1 MEEQWLIWL
10 SALLS
15 STLSYFL
22 LDLIR
27 RRKKKRRENLPPGP
41 PAWPIVGNILQLGK
55 KPNESLWA
63 LSQKYGPLMTL
74 SLGMKTAVVVSSSE
88 MAKEVFKTHDQN
100 FAGRILIEAAKILS
114 HHESSIAFAQYGD
127 YWRKLRRIATTE
139 LFSPTR
145 LQALQ
150 HLRRDQVSQT
160 IRMVFDK
167 RGKSL
172 NIAHLVFY
180 EGLNLMSNA
189 IFSKKLFDPNNL
201 DSAELR
207 NAFTESLRLAG
218 KPNLADF
225 YPFLRFLD
233 PQGVSRGVAVHSK
246 RLHKY
251 LDVFIQERLEARRQG
266 VGLPREKD
274 FLDILLDLTAHDF
287 TLVNIRAL
295 LLELLS
301 AGSDTTTTTIE
312 WAMVE
317 LIANPHVMRQAQK
330 ELEEVISFNRKV
342 EESDIDHLPYL
353 HAIVKEVFRLHPAL
367 PLALPHR
374 ADNTCEVVGYMIPK
388 HAMVIV
394 NVWAIG
400 RDPKI
405 WKEPLKFM
413 PERFFNGEY
422 SKMKYKGQDFELIP
436 FGAGRRVCLGLPLA
450 HQMVHFTIASLIHS
464 FNWTLPIGMNH
475 EKINMSD
482 TFGIVLKKAIELHA
496 NPTPRLPNH
505 LY

>member
-1 MEEQWLIWL
+1 MEGQWVIWL
-10 SALLS
+10 SALVS
-15 STLSYFL
+15 SVLAYFL
-22 LDLIR
+22 VDLMGK
-27 RRKKKRRENLPPGP
+27 RKKKSRANLPPGP
-41 PAWPIVGNILQLGK
+41 PGWPIVGNLLQLGK

-63 LSQKYGPLMTL
+63 LSQQYGPLMTL

-88 MAKEVFKTHDQN
+88 MAKEVLKIHDQN
-100 FAGRILIEAAKILS
+100 FAGRIMIEAAKVFS

-127 YWRKLRRIATTE
+127 YWRKFRRIATTE
-139 LFSPTR
+139 LFTPTR

-150 HLRRDQVSQT
+150 HLRRDQVSET
-160 IRMVFDK
+160 IRMVFEK
-167 RGKSL
+167 KGTSM
-172 NIAHLVFY
+172 NIAELVYY

-189 IFSKKLFDPNNL
+189 IFSKNLFDPKNL
-201 DSAELR
+201 ESAELR
-207 NAFTESLRLAG
+207 NTFSEMVNLTG

-225 YPFLRFLD
+225 YPFLKLVD
-233 PQGVSRGVAVHSK
+233 PQGVCRRLTVHHK
-246 RLHKY
+246 RLHEY
-251 LDVFIQERLEARRQG
+251 LDVFIQDRLEARRQG
-266 VGLPREKD
+266 VGLPKEKD

-312 WAMVE
+312 WVMVE
-317 LIANPHVMRQAQK
+317 LIANPYVMKKAQK
-330 ELEEVISFNRKV
+330 ELEEVIGLNRKV
-342 EESDIDHLPYL
+342 EESDIDRLPYL

-374 ADNTCEVVGYMIPK
+374 ADNSCEVAGYMIPK

-394 NVWAIG
+394 NLWAIG

-413 PERFFNGEY
+413 PERFFNGEN
-422 SKMKYKGQDFELIP
+422 SKVKYKGQNFELIP
-436 FGAGRRVCLGLPLA
+436 FGAGRRICLGLPLA

-464 FNWTLPIGMNH
+464 FNWMLPIGMNYN
-475 EKINMSD
+475 KIDMSE
-482 TFGIVLKKAIELHA
+482 TFGIVLKKSKELHA
-496 NPTPRLPNH
+496 IPTPRLPNH